1 MEQITLKELTE
12 EKIKESNLISKKIVT
27 EQTLRLQRL
36 FAGKISERYNVDEE
50 KINKYFKLDFTDEAI
65 KLIDDLFSYFDRNES

>member
-50 KINKYFKLDFTDEAI
+50 KTYG
-65 KLIDDLFSYFDRNES
+65 SC

>member
-1 MEQITLKELTE
+1 MEQITLKKLTE

-36 FAGKISERYNVDEE
+36 FARKISERYNVDEE
-50 KINKYFKLDFTDEAI
+50 KINKYLKLDFTDDSI
-65 KLIDDLFSYFDRNES
+65 KLIDDLFSYFDRN